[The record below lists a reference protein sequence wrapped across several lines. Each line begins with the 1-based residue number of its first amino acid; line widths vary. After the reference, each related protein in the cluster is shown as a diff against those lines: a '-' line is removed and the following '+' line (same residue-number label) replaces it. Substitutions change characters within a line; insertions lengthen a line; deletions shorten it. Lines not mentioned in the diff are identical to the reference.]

1 MDGFYKEARITTVDE
16 PYLKPIS
23 DEGIGFYNM
32 DINTA
37 VLTFQVRSCLL
48 YTSPSPR
55 DRG

>member
-37 VLTFQVRSCLL
+37 VLTFQVR
-48 YTSPSPR
+48 R
-55 DRG
+55 N

>member
-16 PYLKPIS
+16 PYLKSIS

-37 VLTFQVRSCLL
+37 VLTFQVRREI
-48 YTSPSPR
+48 TGKVIPR
-55 DRG
+55 D